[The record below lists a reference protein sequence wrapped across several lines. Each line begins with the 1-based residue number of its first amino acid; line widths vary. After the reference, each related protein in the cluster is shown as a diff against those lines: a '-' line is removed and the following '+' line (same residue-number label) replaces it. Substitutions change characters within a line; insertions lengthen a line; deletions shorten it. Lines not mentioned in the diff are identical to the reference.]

1 MHRVHDDSGKEDEV
15 RHHVTIAECITPSR
29 AATERN
35 HHVKEEREKDQQKW
49 EGKSLLRTSVPPRLN
64 KTNMATAKRAMPNTS
79 SRA

>member
-1 MHRVHDDSGKEDEV
+1 MCAHAVHDDSGKEDEV

-64 KTNMATAKRAMPNTS
+64 KNEHGHCKESDA
-79 SRA
+79 